1 MNNLGKER
9 IASRIASVV
18 TKIFMKQADDPIS
31 LCWKNEHDAS
41 VSDNSK
47 EDNTTSQEAPKSAPL
62 ATANVKASTDD
73 TVQEELIYKGPR
85 TSRRQKKPPTTKD
98 NLLW

>member
-9 IASRIASVV
+9 IASRIANVV

-41 VSDNSK
+41 VSDISK
-47 EDNTTSQEAPKSAPL
+47 EDITTSQEDHKSAPL
-62 ATANVKASTDD
+62 VIANVEASIDD
-73 TVQEELIYKGPR
+73 AAQEELIYKGP
-85 TSRRQKKPPTTKD
+85 
-98 NLLW
+98 